1 MEIADQPTT
10 HETAER
16 VREAVAEALPGAL
29 IEVTGEGNHF
39 SLRVESAAF
48 AGRNR
53 LARQR
58 LVLRAIGPL
67 MKGESAPVHAI
78 DRLET
83 VLPAEGAGQ

>member
-1 MEIADQPTT
+1 MEIAGQPTT

-16 VREAVAEALPGAL
+16 MREAVAEALPGAR
-29 IEVTGEGNHF
+29 IDVTGEGNHF

-48 AGRNR
+48 SGKRT

-58 LVLRAIGPL
+58 LVLRAIAPL
-67 MKGESAPVHAI
+67 MKGEGAPVHAI

-83 VLPAEGAGQ
+83 VLPAEAEGE

>member
-1 MEIADQPTT
+1 MVEIVDQPTT

-16 VREAVAEALPGAL
+16 MRKAVTEALPGAR

-48 AGRNR
+48 SGRNR

-58 LVLRAIGPL
+58 LVLRAIAHL
-67 MKGESAPVHAI
+67 MKGEAAPVHAI

-83 VLPAEGAGQ
+83 VLPPAR